1 MKYAFIIGSN
11 AFVVPNPVISYI
23 DDEEEREFLRINS
36 IYHDLPTT
44 EKPSH
49 LDIDLNIKDTD
60 GTPIFMLTNMTVD
73 NAAYSIKKERDSIEV
88 LRADGS
94 LVIHVHQLDD
104 ETAMGL
110 EHNITAELEVNTPV
124 AVIRINGD
132 FMAGG
137 LHISAENEKLFI
149 NGNGYGNSVQAGKN
163 QLKFTTDG
171 VEL

>member
-36 IYHDLPTT
+36 IYHDLPPA
-44 EKPSH
+44 EKQSH
-49 LDIDLNIKDTD
+49 LDIDVNIKDTD

-137 LHISAENEKLFI
+137 LNISAENEKLYI
-149 NGNGYGNSVQAGKN
+149 NENGYGNSVQAGKN